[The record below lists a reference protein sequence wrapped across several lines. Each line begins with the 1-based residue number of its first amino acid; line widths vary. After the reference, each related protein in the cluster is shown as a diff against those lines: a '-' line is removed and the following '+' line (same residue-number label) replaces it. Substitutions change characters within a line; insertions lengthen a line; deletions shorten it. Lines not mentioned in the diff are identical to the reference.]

1 MKIILVDGA
10 AVIIGSALI
19 PFDHKGGP
27 TTIET
32 KQDKQKVAC
41 HTGESPSAIKRQ
53 LRIDGN
59 PYSHPLATT
68 NHQANHLEAF
78 RLLACPA

>member
-19 PFDHKGGP
+19 PFDHKGGF
-27 TTIET
+27 TTIGT

-53 LRIDGN
+53 LRIDGK

-68 NHQANHLEAF
+68 NHRANHLQSC
-78 RLLACPA
+78 RRLACPA